1 MSPNYWGTKRMEE
14 QTKRILLVEDD
25 RFRRKAAEATLCR
38 HGFTVCTAADGE
50 EALQRLQAETP
61 DLVLL
66 DLIMPKMQGFEVL
79 RRMKQ
84 NPATKQ
90 IPVVVLSNL
99 GQESDV
105 QQSLQGGAIAYL
117 IKANLSLQDL
127 VTHVQKFIAG
137 GIPA

>member
-1 MSPNYWGTKRMEE
+1 VSPNYWGPKRMEE
-14 QTKRILLVEDD
+14 QPKRILLVEDD
-25 RFRRKAAEATLCR
+25 RFLRKAAEAMLRR

-50 EALQRLQAETP
+50 EALQRVQAETP
-61 DLVLL
+61 DLMLL

-105 QQSLQGGAIAYL
+105 QQALQGGAIAYL

-137 GIPA
+137 GTPA

>member
-1 MSPNYWGTKRMEE
+1 MAE

-25 RFRRKAAEATLCR
+25 RFLRKAAEATLR
-38 HGFTVCTAADGE
+38 RNGFIVCTAVDGE
-50 EALQRLQAETP
+50 EALQRIRDEAP

-66 DLIMPKMQGFEVL
+66 DLIMPKLQGFEVL
-79 RRMKQ
+79 RILKEDPVTQ
-84 NPATKQ
+84 A

-105 QQSLQGGAIAYL
+105 QQALQGGAIAYL

-127 VTHVQKFIAG
+127 VTQVQKIFAG
-137 GIPA
+137 GIRA

>member
-1 MSPNYWGTKRMEE
+1 MQGGTGMDPGGTRV
-14 QTKRILLVEDD
+14 LLVEDD
-25 RFRRKAAEATLCR
+25 RFLRKAAEATLR
-38 HGFTVCTAADGE
+38 QHGYVVLTAADGE
-50 EALQRLQAETP
+50 EALRVARDTRP

-79 RRMKQ
+79 RLMKQ

-105 QQSLQGGAIAYL
+105 QQALQGGAIAYL

-127 VTHVQKFIAG
+127 VTHVEKFLTG
-137 GIPA
+137 GVHP

>member
-1 MSPNYWGTKRMEE
+1 MEE
-14 QTKRILLVEDD
+14 QTKQILLVEDD
-25 RFRRKAAEATLCR
+25 RFLRKAAEATLCR

-61 DLVLL
+61 DFVLL
-66 DLIMPKMQGFEVL
+66 NLMMPKMQGFEVL

-117 IKANLSLQDL
+117 IQANLSLQDL

-137 GIPA
+137 GIPT